1 MSRETL
7 KDFLSKIESTES
19 SISYIV
25 DDLDGNGF
33 IAQGDDLGVDP
44 GTNKH
49 LLDLQTDSTGLLGD
63 YLNFIVDL
71 VRPESA
77 FKIKKGNVGAASSNR
92 GDVLVPAEDQGA
104 ESPFVKQGT
113 TLGNE
118 MTKYSNS
125 GQFDNTT
132 NNLGEIID
140 KTGHEGNSHS
150 LLSDIEGQS
159 ISTAGK
165 TFPVELS
172 SDTIVQESVNQ
183 ILGFNNRFS
192 SDNSDRKAFTP
203 QFDDSTTSASDIDA
217 GSNLAG
223 TTTSQRNFGQYDKE
237 SSQII
242 QDNLKKVGASLML
255 KAAGWD
261 REITPGES
269 PDPDSLNEE
278 FFLNDANDDRPFTP
292 RLIDPSVLRAKS
304 AKGGPEIGEGALAG
318 NSTRLGRGDF
328 LTHDDITNA
337 SRSHGS
343 TYTAETMFNARNSRE
358 IIRAQAAAAIIALL
372 EASKILFGLLG
383 TLLLDKDGVPRSMLS
398 MSPGPYLLGKGPN
411 ASLSAKFELLKRLV
425 IAPTDYPY
433 DICVNRGIQVLF
445 TDDNEPIENGE
456 LGSKKNIVS
465 ESQHIQESPGFWL
478 AITRTILRAA
488 NDISDISKLEKSGLS
503 NTAITPLYLSLSE
516 NKLIRF
522 LNVAATIG
530 NISFKMTGGNK
541 NLSSI
546 NDHVGPW
553 NVDRLADGPATR
565 ISKSRSGNGTT
576 SMSLAWRGNSVPAVY
591 LVPKNII
598 ATAISLG
605 TLGSGVNPAKG
616 IMGSTIIE
624 KAYLDSTMD
633 GSDARIPGDIVERL
647 ENLLDS
653 EYVPFYFHDL
663 RTNEI
668 VTFHA
673 FLESLSDRYSPSY
686 SGGSPGYGRMDSV
699 KTYSGTKRSISFTF
713 YAVAT
718 SKEDFNEMW
727 WKINKLVTL
736 VYPQWTQGDKVKVGE
751 DSTFI
756 MPFSQKLAASPIV
769 RLRVGDVVKS
779 NYSKFNL
786 ARMFGI
792 GDADISP
799 AVSDDVLGGFSS
811 WLNNASSRIMDGL
824 IEKLFYPVFGSPLAY
839 VGLSPGAG
847 RANRMARSF
856 ASQFL
861 INGFAN
867 PVGLQLIM
875 ARMRDPN
882 SIRNQVSANA
892 TVAGV
897 AQSAASA
904 LITSDFVAEE
914 NLFGYHRFE
923 FHYLRASMNDGY
935 ILEESSGTKFR
946 VTRPLRVMI
955 LGRSSDY
962 IPTHKAGTSKTF
974 RGPRKSGQQ
983 INKTMY
989 SVMIVD
995 SAAPLSMLGSTFRVT
1010 HADIMPNPS
1019 FLFNTAVLP
1028 AFGLAMAAEAA
1039 VQAIANEAAVMAG
1052 VPADTLDVAP
1062 SPAAKFMDSENNP
1075 IVKSFESARGR
1086 GLAGAITSLSFN
1098 WLEFPWEV
1106 DWNSRAP
1113 IACKIEVSFDVIHD
1127 LPPGLDHAG
1136 FNRAPIYNVGDV
1148 MEYVAGDP
1156 YNDNG
1161 LASKSRYTSEGR
1173 LGNVSN
1179 NVDAESD
1186 RVVTEL
1192 EKVLPKD

>member
-63 YLNFIVDL
+63 YLSFIVDL

-118 MTKYSNS
+118 MSKYSNS

-132 NNLGEIID
+132 NNLGELID
-140 KTGHEGNSHS
+140 KTGHEGNSHN

-159 ISTAGK
+159 MSTVGK

-172 SDTIVQESVNQ
+172 SDTTVQESVNQ
-183 ILGFNNRFS
+183 MLGFNNRFS
-192 SDNSDRKAFTP
+192 SDSSDRKAFTP
-203 QFDDSTTSASDIDA
+203 QFDDSSTSASDIDA
-217 GSNLAG
+217 GSNLVG

-261 REITPGES
+261 REVTPGES
-269 PDPDSLNEE
+269 PDPDNLNEE
-278 FFLNDANDDRPFTP
+278 FFLNDANDDSPFTP
-292 RLIDPSVLRAKS
+292 RLIDPSVIRAKS

-343 TYTAETMFNARNSRE
+343 TYTSETMFNARNSRE
-358 IIRAQAAAAIIALL
+358 IIRAQAAAAIVALL
-372 EASKILFGLLG
+372 EASKTLFGLLG
-383 TLLLDKDGVPRSMLS
+383 TLLLDKDGVPHSMSS
-398 MSPGPYLLGKGPN
+398 MSPGPYLLGQGPN
-411 ASLSAKFELLKRLV
+411 ASLNTKFELLKRLV

-445 TDDNEPIENGE
+445 TDDDEPIENGE
-456 LGSKKNIVS
+456 LGSKKSTVS
-465 ESQHIQESPGFWL
+465 KSQQIQESPGFWL

-488 NDISDISKLEKSGLS
+488 NDISDISKLEKAGLS

-541 NLSSI
+541 SLSSI
-546 NDHVGPW
+546 NDHIGPW

-576 SMSLAWRGNSVPAVY
+576 AMSLAWRGSSVPAAY

-598 ATAISLG
+598 ATAISLSTVG
-605 TLGSGVNPAKG
+605 NGVNPLKG

-624 KAYLDSTMD
+624 KAYIDSTMD

-647 ENLLDS
+647 ENLLDA

-699 KTYSGTKRSISFTF
+699 KTYSGTKRSISFSF
-713 YAVAT
+713 YAVGT

-736 VYPQWTQGDKVKVGE
+736 VYPQWTQGDKVKVGD

-756 MPFSQKLAASPIV
+756 MPFSQKLGASPIV

-792 GDADISP
+792 GDGDMSPVASDTKISS
-799 AVSDDVLGGFSS
+799 AMQK
-811 WLNNASSRIMDGL
+811 ASEKAIDKNL
-824 IEKLFYPVFGSPLAY
+824 EKLFYPVFGSPLSF
-839 VGLSPGAG
+839 GKLSPGTSA
-847 RANRMARSF
+847 ANRMARSF

-861 INGFAN
+861 VNGFAN

-882 SIRNQVSANA
+882 SIRNQVSANG
-892 TVAGV
+892 TVAGAV
-897 AQSAASA
+897 QSAASS
-904 LITSDFVAEE
+904 LITSDLVAEA
-914 NLFGYHRFE
+914 NLFGYHRAE
-923 FHYLRASMNDGY
+923 IHYLRASMNDGY
-935 ILEESSGTKFR
+935 VLEEGSGTRFK
-946 VTRPLRVMI
+946 VIRPLRVMI
-955 LGRSSDY
+955 TGRSSDY
-962 IPTHKAGTSKTF
+962 IPTHNAGTSRAF

-983 INKTMY
+983 TNKTMY

-995 SAAPLSMLGSTFRVT
+995 PAAPLSMLGSTFRVT
-1010 HADIMPNPS
+1010 HADIMPNPN

-1028 AFGLAMAAEAA
+1028 SFGLLIAGEAA
-1039 VQAIANEAAVMAG
+1039 VQAIANEAAVAAG
-1052 VPADTLDVAP
+1052 VPADTLDIVP
-1062 SPAAKFMDSENNP
+1062 TPAAQFMNSENNP

-1098 WLEFPWEV
+1098 WLEFPWEI

-1127 LPPGLDHAG
+1127 LPPGIDHAG

-1161 LASKSRYTSEGR
+1161 LASKSKYASEGR

-1186 RVVTEL
+1186 PVVTEL
-1192 EKVLPKD
+1192 ETVLPKD